1 MAYGGLKFDV
11 SLLKCACLQ
20 WQQRFA
26 AHQTAAAA
34 IAVAA
39 DTANSTA
46 MQSSSVLSR
55 QPAAASAQATQPEP
69 AATSTTS
76 TAGDS
81 VVDSSKT
88 TYSTGSAAVSVIDD
102 AVLRTAGCEPFSYMS
117 AAARAALYDTS
128 TAATTT
134 AATAAAAVTAAAA
147 AAVTAVT
154 AAASAS
160 SPWLLLLGR
169 LYSNCGIDGALLS
182 EVLQHV
188 HSSAAVSAADGTTAA
203 SDTISSTGTS
213 SSGSSSS
220 DAVRG
225 FQSAAHI
232 KQQQQQQQQQHQQQ
246 QPLQPLLRE
255 EHTHPAGIDFHVSNV
270 LQDALRAPGAAAAVR
285 RALRM
290 SSGDDGALQ
299 DAMRGAM
306 WRFSSGVNVRTPLIA
321 STSSSNSS
329 SSDDADSGDYSE
341 QQLAAAWAVVK
352 EPVQAAALHTI
363 RSRLAS

>member
-34 IAVAA
+34 VAA
-39 DTANSTA
+39 AAAIANSTA
-46 MQSSSVLSR
+46 TQSSSTPSR
-55 QPAAASAQATQPEP
+55 QAAAASAQATKPEP

-76 TAGDS
+76 TAGVS
-81 VVDSSKT
+81 VVDSSQ
-88 TYSTGSAAVSVIDD
+88 STCSSRSAAVPAVDD

-128 TAATTT
+128 TPTPT
-134 AATAAAAVTAAAA
+134 AA

-154 AAASAS
+154 ASAS

-169 LYSNCGIDGALLS
+169 LHSNCGIDSALLS

-203 SDTISSTGTS
+203 SGTISSATTS
-213 SSGSSSS
+213 SSSSNSS
-220 DAVRG
+220 DAVQG
-225 FQSAAHI
+225 FQSAAHV
-232 KQQQQQQQQQHQQQ
+232 KQQQQQQQQ

-255 EHTHPAGIDFHVSNV
+255 EHTHVAGIDFHVSNV

-285 RALRM
+285 RALCM

-299 DAMRGAM
+299 DAMRSAM

-321 STSSSNSS
+321 STSSSS
-329 SSDDADSGDYSE
+329 SSDDADSGGYSE